1 MSVGAYI
8 ADTISADLTFVE
20 NGTFQTDWD
29 SVAAFR
35 GVSEGSS
42 TRFALAK
49 REPLKMEHEAFRDA
63 VLGKSMNIV
72 TMAEGLET
80 LRVAEAVLESAEY
93 GLSHYALAGAFRSS
107 EPKGGWPCASLPFVL
122 CRTIAPSLPASP
134 PNRGTRR

>member
-1 MSVGAYI
+1 MVTAIGHLKSGVVTNHIVNWLSPMKERTTVVLGERGAFI
-8 ADTISADLTFVE
+8 ADTISADLTFIE

-63 VLGKSMNIV
+63 VLGKSLNIV

-80 LRVAEAVLESAEY
+80 LRVAEAVLDSAKS
-93 GLSHYALAGAFRSS
+93 GSVITL
-107 EPKGGWPCASLPFVL
+107 
-122 CRTIAPSLPASP
+122 
-134 PNRGTRR
+134 

>member
-1 MSVGAYI
+1 MKERTTVVLGERGAFI

-63 VLGKSMNIV
+63 VLGKSLNIV

-80 LRVAEAVLESAEY
+80 LRVAEAVLDSAKT
-93 GLSHYALAGAFRSS
+93 GSVITL
-107 EPKGGWPCASLPFVL
+107 
-122 CRTIAPSLPASP
+122 
-134 PNRGTRR
+134 

>member
-1 MSVGAYI
+1 MKERTTVVLGERGAYI
-8 ADTISADLTFVE
+8 ADTISADLTFIE

-29 SVAAFR
+29 SIAAFR

-72 TMAEGLET
+72 TMAEGGLET
-80 LRVAEAVLESAEY
+80 LRVAEAVLESA
-93 GLSHYALAGAFRSS
+93 GTGSVV
-107 EPKGGWPCASLPFVL
+107 SL
-122 CRTIAPSLPASP
+122 
-134 PNRGTRR
+134 